1 MRKIN
6 THSFVRATR
15 ATPREIN
22 RQIVLNLVREHQ
34 PISRADLARRLDV
47 GRGMVTSI
55 VGRLIKEGV
64 LYEGATVDAPRGR
77 RPKMLHIRTRD
88 RLVAAVDVRF
98 SRTFVM
104 LADFSGNPIA
114 VESFET
120 VNVPAD
126 LVAEIAKR
134 IRGLLDTHAANGR
147 CEGIGVAVP
156 GMVDHR
162 TGRVLNAPQLGWR
175 DVDIRDSLARATG
188 LPVQIENAPV
198 ACALAHMWLGG
209 GARGGEAIGDFAY
222 VTISDGVGVGAVIN
236 GDVVRGHDNTAGEFG
251 HVALSFD
258 GPPCFCGAR
267 GCFEAYAS
275 NIATL
280 SRYLGEELTPAAIRG
295 VLHSTGLTVS
305 EVIARARGGDYRA
318 IAAIDATARY
328 LGAGLS
334 MVIAALNPSQ
344 IFIGGEITEAW
355 DRIEP
360 IVRKVITERAL
371 TPAAAATPI
380 YPDPPTSFPRLRGA
394 TALVTAPMFAAPR
407 VA

>member
-1 MRKIN
+1 VRKIN
-6 THSFVRATR
+6 TRSFVRATR

-47 GRGMVTSI
+47 GRGMVTSL
-55 VGRLIKEGV
+55 VGQLIKEGV
-64 LYEGATVDAPRGR
+64 LYEGATIDAPRGR
-77 RPKMLHIRTRD
+77 RPKMLHLRTRD

-134 IRGLLDTHAANGR
+134 ISGLLTRHAANGR

-156 GMVDHR
+156 GMVEHQ

-175 DVDIRDSLARATG
+175 DVDIRDALARATS

-198 ACALAHMWLGG
+198 ACALAHMWLG
-209 GARGGEAIGDFAY
+209 ARGGDATGDFAY

-305 EVIARARGGDYRA
+305 EVIARARAGDHRA
-318 IAAIDATARY
+318 ISAIDATGRY

-344 IFIGGEITEAW
+344 IFLGGEITEAW

-360 IVRKVITERAL
+360 IVRKIITERAL

>member
-6 THSFVRATR
+6 TRSFVRATR

-47 GRGMVTSI
+47 GRGMVTSL
-55 VGRLIKEGV
+55 VAQLIAEGV
-64 LYEGATVDAPRGR
+64 LYEGATIDAPRGR

-88 RLVAAVDVRF
+88 RLVAAVDIRF

-120 VNVPAD
+120 MNVPPD
-126 LVAEIAKR
+126 LIAEIAKR
-134 IRGLLDTHAANGR
+134 IGSLLRAHAAAGQ

-175 DVDIRDSLARATG
+175 DVDIRDALASATN
-188 LPVQIENAPV
+188 LPVHIENAPV
-198 ACALAHMWLGG
+198 ACALAHMWLG
-209 GARGGEAIGDFAY
+209 ARGGEATGDFAY

-295 VLHSTGLTVS
+295 VLHATGLTVS
-305 EVIARARGGDYRA
+305 EVIARARAGDYRA
-318 IAAIDATARY
+318 IAAIDATGRY

-360 IVRKVITERAL
+360 IVRSVITERAL

>member
-6 THSFVRATR
+6 TRSFVRATR

-34 PISRADLARRLDV
+34 PISRADL
-47 GRGMVTSI
+47 
-55 VGRLIKEGV
+55 
-64 LYEGATVDAPRGR
+64 
-77 RPKMLHIRTRD
+77 
-88 RLVAAVDVRF
+88 
-98 SRTFVM
+98 
-104 LADFSGNPIA
+104 
-114 VESFET
+114 
-120 VNVPAD
+120 
-126 LVAEIAKR
+126 VAEIARR

-175 DVDIRDSLARATG
+175 DVDIRDALARATG

-198 ACALAHMWLGG
+198 ACALAHMWLG
-209 GARGGEAIGDFAY
+209 ARGGEATGDFAY

-280 SRYLGEELTPAAIRG
+280 SRYLGEELTPTAIRG

-305 EVIARARGGDYRA
+305 EVIARARAGDYRA
-318 IAAIDATARY
+318 ISAIDATARY

-344 IFIGGEITEAW
+344 IFLGGEITEAW

>member
-1 MRKIN
+1 VRKIN
-6 THSFVRATR
+6 TRSFVRATR
-15 ATPREIN
+15 ATPRQIN

-34 PISRADLARRLDV
+34 PISRADLARRLQV
-47 GRGMVTSI
+47 GRGMVTSL
-55 VGRLIKEGV
+55 VGQLIKEGV

-104 LADFSGNPIA
+104 LADFSGNAIA

-120 VNVPAD
+120 MNVPED
-126 LVAEIAKR
+126 LIAEIAKR

-175 DVDIRDSLARATG
+175 DVDIRDALAQATG

-198 ACALAHMWLGG
+198 ACALAHMWLGQ
-209 GARGGEAIGDFAY
+209 RGGEATGDFAY

-305 EVIARARGGDYRA
+305 EVIARSRAGDYRA

-344 IFIGGEITEAW
+344 IFLGGEITEAW

-360 IVRKVITERAL
+360 IVRKVITDRAL

>member
-6 THSFVRATR
+6 TRSFVRATR

-22 RQIVLNLVREHQ
+22 RQIVLNLIREHQ

-47 GRGMVTSI
+47 GRGMVTSL
-55 VGRLIKEGV
+55 VGQLIKEGV

-77 RPKMLHIRTRD
+77 RPKMLHLRTRD

-120 VNVPAD
+120 MNVPAD
-126 LVAEIAKR
+126 LIAEIAKR

-198 ACALAHMWLGG
+198 ACALAHMW
-209 GARGGEAIGDFAY
+209 RGQRSAGEATGDFAY

-258 GPPCFCGAR
+258 GPPCFCGSR

-305 EVIARARGGDYRA
+305 EVIARSRAGDYRA

-344 IFIGGEITEAW
+344 IFLGGEITEAW

-360 IVRKVITERAL
+360 IVRKVITDRAL

>member
-1 MRKIN
+1 VRKIN
-6 THSFVRATR
+6 TRSFVRATR

-47 GRGMVTSI
+47 GRGMVTSL
-55 VGRLIKEGV
+55 VGQLIKEGV

-120 VNVPAD
+120 MNVPAD

-147 CEGIGVAVP
+147 CEGVGVAVP

-198 ACALAHMWLGG
+198 ACALAHMWLGQRG
-209 GARGGEAIGDFAY
+209 GGEATGDFAY

-305 EVIARARGGDYRA
+305 EVIARSRAGDYRA

-344 IFIGGEITEAW
+344 IFLGGEITEAW

-360 IVRKVITERAL
+360 IVRKVITDRAL

>member
-6 THSFVRATR
+6 TRSFVRATR
-15 ATPREIN
+15 ATPRQIN
-22 RQIVLNLVREHQ
+22 RQIVLNLIREHQ
-34 PISRADLARRLDV
+34 PISRAELARRLDV
-47 GRGMVTSI
+47 GRGMVTSL
-55 VGRLIKEGV
+55 VGQLIEDGL

-77 RPKMLHIRTRD
+77 RPKMLHLRTRD

-120 VNVPAD
+120 MPAPAE
-126 LVAEIAKR
+126 LVAEIATR
-134 IRGLLDTHAANGR
+134 ILTLLRTHAATGQ

-175 DVDIRDSLARATG
+175 DVDIRDALARATN

-198 ACALAHMWLGG
+198 ACALSHMWLGQ
-209 GARGGEAIGDFAY
+209 RGGEATGDFAY

-236 GDVVRGHDNTAGEFG
+236 GDVVRGHDYTATEFG

-258 GPPCFCGAR
+258 GPPCFCGNR

-295 VLHSTGLTVS
+295 VIHSTGLTVS
-305 EVIARARGGDYRA
+305 EVIARARAGDYKA
-318 IAAIDATARY
+318 MHAVDETARY

-334 MVIAALNPSQ
+334 MVITALNPSQ

-360 IVRKVITERAL
+360 IVRAAIAARAL
-371 TPAAAATPI
+371 TAAAAATPI
-380 YPDPPTSFPRLRGA
+380 TPDAPTSFPRLRGA